1 MKLGSRQ
8 LLALGKE
15 LKVRL
20 DTEDVEANLLTRSF
34 PTREANKEYKNNAVK
49 PLHLG
54 LTVTADA
61 AGEVKLYI
69 NGTCMVAR
77 GYIPQANAPCF
88 LSAIVNP
95 GESYWFTSDASG
107 LRVLHCVEV
116 V

>member
-20 DTEDVEANLLTRSF
+20 DTEDVETTILTRSF
-34 PTREANKEYKNNAVK
+34 PTRQANEEYKNDAVK

-54 LTVTADA
+54 LTVTANA
-61 AGEVKLYI
+61 AGEVKLYV
-69 NGTCMVAR
+69 NGTQIVAR

-88 LSAIVNP
+88 LTAIINP
-95 GESYWFTSDASG
+95 GESYWFTSNANG
-107 LRVLHCVEV
+107 FQVLHCVEV

>member
-8 LLALGKE
+8 LSALGKE

-20 DTEDVEANLLTRSF
+20 DTEDVEATILTRSF
-34 PTREANKEYKNNAVK
+34 PTRQANKEYKNNAVK
-49 PLHLG
+49 PLHLA

-61 AGEVKLYI
+61 AGEVKLYV
-69 NGTCMVAR
+69 NGTYVVAR

-88 LSAIVNP
+88 LTAVINP
-95 GESYWFTSDASG
+95 GESYWFTSNASNF
-107 LRVLHCVEV
+107 RVLHCVEV